1 MKILERRILH
11 DPGTAFSHIRY
22 GQFSRPCHAHVEFE
36 LMYITSG
43 RGLQFAGDG
52 VEPYR
57 AGDLALLGSGLPH
70 FHLCDRVRLG
80 GDGEASSGEVLQ
92 FPPDLFPQNMERL
105 GDYAEIRRLLECSRR
120 GIRFGDRV
128 LAAEVGRLI
137 RSVDALS
144 GTERLVRLYEIL
156 GRLARSADYRLISP
170 AECVCRASWCP
181 GSPMY
186 AVEGYLAAHFRER
199 VSLSALAAAAG
210 RNPAALCRYFRER
223 TGKTPF
229 EYLAE
234 MRIGLAVRLLK
245 HSDLTCSQIAYESGF
260 NSYALFVRQFRRIT
274 GRTPDRYRREISLEV
289 GYSRTL

>member
-1 MKILERRILH
+1 
-11 DPGTAFSHIRY
+11 
-22 GQFSRPCHAHVEFE
+22 
-36 LMYITSG
+36 MYK
-43 RGLQFAGDG
+43 RQ
-52 VEPYR
+52 
-57 AGDLALLGSGLPH
+57 GLPH

>member
-1 MKILERRILH
+1 MQ
-11 DPGTAFSHIRY
+11 S
-22 GQFSRPCHAHVEFE
+22 Q
-36 LMYITSG
+36 
-43 RGLQFAGDG
+43 
-52 VEPYR
+52 
-57 AGDLALLGSGLPH
+57 
-70 FHLCDRVRLG
+70 
-80 GDGEASSGEVLQ
+80 
-92 FPPDLFPQNMERL
+92 
-105 GDYAEIRRLLECSRR
+105 

-234 MRIGLAVRLLK
+234 MRIGHAVRLLK

>member
-22 GQFSRPCHAHVEFE
+22 GQFSLPCHAHVEFE

-128 LAAEVGRLI
+128 LAAEVGRLV

-156 GRLARSADYRLISP
+156 GRLH
-170 AECVCRASWCP
+170 
-181 GSPMY
+181 
-186 AVEGYLAAHFRER
+186 AV
-199 VSLSALAAAAG
+199 
-210 RNPAALCRYFRER
+210 
-223 TGKTPF
+223 
-229 EYLAE
+229 
-234 MRIGLAVRLLK
+234 
-245 HSDLTCSQIAYESGF
+245 
-260 NSYALFVRQFRRIT
+260 RIT
-274 GRTPDRYRREISLEV
+274 G
-289 GYSRTL
+289 

>member
-1 MKILERRILH
+1 M
-11 DPGTAFSHIRY
+11 
-22 GQFSRPCHAHVEFE
+22 
-36 LMYITSG
+36 
-43 RGLQFAGDG
+43 QFAGDG

-105 GDYAEIRRLLECSRR
+105 GIMPKSADCWSAVA

-128 LAAEVGRLI
+128 LAAEVGRLV

-156 GRLARSADYRLISP
+156 GRLARCADYRLISP

-181 GSPMY
+181 GSPMD

-234 MRIGLAVRLLK
+234 MRIGHAVRLLK

-274 GRTPDRYRREISLEV
+274 GMTPDRYRREISLEV

>member
-1 MKILERRILH
+1 M
-11 DPGTAFSHIRY
+11 
-22 GQFSRPCHAHVEFE
+22 
-36 LMYITSG
+36 
-43 RGLQFAGDG
+43 
-52 VEPYR
+52 
-57 AGDLALLGSGLPH
+57 
-70 FHLCDRVRLG
+70 RLG

-128 LAAEVGRLI
+128 LAAEVGRLV

-156 GRLARSADYRLISP
+156 GRLARCADYRLISP

-181 GSPMY
+181 GSPMD

-229 EYLAE
+229 EYLRKCA
-234 MRIGLAVRLLK
+234 
-245 HSDLTCSQIAYESGF
+245 SDTRCGC
-260 NSYALFVRQFRRIT
+260 
-274 GRTPDRYRREISLEV
+274 
-289 GYSRTL
+289 

>member
-22 GQFSRPCHAHVEFE
+22 GQFSLPCHAHVEFE

-105 GDYAEIRRLLECSRR
+105 GGLCRNPQIAGVQSQGDSFRRPGAGGR
-120 GIRFGDRV
+120 GRPPGP
-128 LAAEVGRLI
+128 
-137 RSVDALS
+137 
-144 GTERLVRLYEIL
+144 L
-156 GRLARSADYRLISP
+156 GR
-170 AECVCRASWCP
+170 CV
-181 GSPMY
+181 
-186 AVEGYLAAHFRER
+186 VGYG
-199 VSLSALAAAAG
+199 AAG
-210 RNPAALCRYFRER
+210 AS
-223 TGKTPF
+223 
-229 EYLAE
+229 
-234 MRIGLAVRLLK
+234 V
-245 HSDLTCSQIAYESGF
+245 
-260 NSYALFVRQFRRIT
+260 
-274 GRTPDRYRREISLEV
+274 
-289 GYSRTL
+289 

>member
-22 GQFSRPCHAHVEFE
+22 GQFSLPCHAHVEFE

-128 LAAEVGRLI
+128 LAAEVGRLV

-156 GRLARSADYRLISP
+156 GRLARCADYP
-170 AECVCRASWCP
+170 VD
-181 GSPMY
+181 
-186 AVEGYLAAHFRER
+186 F
-199 VSLSALAAAAG
+199 AG
-210 RNPAALCRYFRER
+210 RMCMPGFVVSRIAHGCRRR
-223 TGKTPF
+223 LSGGPF
-229 EYLAE
+229 PRA
-234 MRIGLAVRLLK
+234 GFAVRAR
-245 HSDLTCSQIAYESGF
+245 SGGRPESGGTVP
-260 NSYALFVRQFRRIT
+260 LFS
-274 GRTPDRYRREISLEV
+274 GED
-289 GYSRTL
+289 G

>member
-1 MKILERRILH
+1 M
-11 DPGTAFSHIRY
+11 
-22 GQFSRPCHAHVEFE
+22 
-36 LMYITSG
+36 
-43 RGLQFAGDG
+43 
-52 VEPYR
+52 
-57 AGDLALLGSGLPH
+57 
-70 FHLCDRVRLG
+70 
-80 GDGEASSGEVLQ
+80 
-92 FPPDLFPQNMERL
+92 
-105 GDYAEIRRLLECSRR
+105 
-120 GIRFGDRV
+120 
-128 LAAEVGRLI
+128 
-137 RSVDALS
+137 S

-156 GRLARSADYRLISP
+156 GRLARCADYRLISP

-181 GSPMY
+181 GSPMD

-234 MRIGLAVRLLK
+234 MRIGHAVRLLK

-274 GRTPDRYRREISLEV
+274 GMTPDRYRREISLEV

>member
-1 MKILERRILH
+1 MEQLEE
-11 DPGTAFSHIRY
+11 G
-22 GQFSRPCHAHVEFE
+22 
-36 LMYITSG
+36 
-43 RGLQFAGDG
+43 
-52 VEPYR
+52 
-57 AGDLALLGSGLPH
+57 
-70 FHLCDRVRLG
+70 
-80 GDGEASSGEVLQ
+80 
-92 FPPDLFPQNMERL
+92 
-105 GDYAEIRRLLECSRR
+105 
-120 GIRFGDRV
+120 
-128 LAAEVGRLI
+128 GRLI

-170 AECVCRASWCP
+170 ADCVCRASWWP

>member
-1 MKILERRILH
+1 
-11 DPGTAFSHIRY
+11 
-22 GQFSRPCHAHVEFE
+22 
-36 LMYITSG
+36 MYITSG

-128 LAAEVGRLI
+128 LAAEVGRLV

-156 GRLARSADYRLISP
+156 GRLARCADYRLISP

-181 GSPMY
+181 GSPMD

-199 VSLSALAAAAG
+199 FRCPRSQRRQAG
-210 RNPAALCRYFRER
+210 IRRHC
-223 TGKTPF
+223 
-229 EYLAE
+229 
-234 MRIGLAVRLLK
+234 AV
-245 HSDLTCSQIAYESGF
+245 ISGED
-260 NSYALFVRQFRRIT
+260 
-274 GRTPDRYRREISLEV
+274 G
-289 GYSRTL
+289 